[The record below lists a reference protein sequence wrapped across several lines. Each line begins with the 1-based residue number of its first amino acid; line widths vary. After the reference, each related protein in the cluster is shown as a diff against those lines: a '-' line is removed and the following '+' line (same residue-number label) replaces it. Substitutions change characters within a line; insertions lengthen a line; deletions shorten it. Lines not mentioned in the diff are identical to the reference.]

1 MKRREF
7 LHRAAYAAGA
17 VWLDPKTAA
26 KQTFP
31 LPAQAGKFSGSDTVR
46 LGSTGI
52 QTSRLAMGT
61 GTVGSGHHS
70 HQTALGIKGLADLL
84 LNGYDHGLRFF
95 DTADSYGSHPHVAEA
110 LKRVPRDKVNVLTKT
125 WARDAATARADLERF
140 RRELGTDYIDICLM
154 HCLTE
159 ADWTD
164 RFQPVMD
171 VLSEAKQ
178 KGVIRAHGFRQI
190 ALGGR
195 PSCAHQSAG
204 GLYGR
209 SAGYRRER
217 DARNA
222 LERSCHRGDE
232 DSWPRGIAKSTGRS
246 VAVRAVAGP
255 PGRLHHRGRI

>member
-31 LPAQAGKFSGSDTVR
+31 LPAQAGKFSASDTVR

-95 DTADSYGSHPHVAEA
+95 DTEIG
-110 LKRVPRDKVNVLTKT
+110 
-125 WARDAATARADLERF
+125 RA
-140 RRELGTDYIDICLM
+140 
-154 HCLTE
+154 
-159 ADWTD
+159 
-164 RFQPVMD
+164 
-171 VLSEAKQ
+171 
-178 KGVIRAHGFRQI
+178 
-190 ALGGR
+190 
-195 PSCAHQSAG
+195 SC
-204 GLYGR
+204 
-209 SAGYRRER
+209 RER
-217 DARNA
+217 
-222 LERSCHRGDE
+222 
-232 DSWPRGIAKSTGRS
+232 
-246 VAVRAVAGP
+246 V
-255 PGRLHHRGRI
+255 